1 MILSSRVLGGLDRGV
16 NQPVGFMGKI
26 PDPSVRKVVREEIFK
41 QVKLRGRCGLTFSCV
56 RENLQCPKA
65 ILIAGSTDLANDAME
80 RPGEEER
87 HYGQASAPTNSAP
100 WQPNKTLP
108 QREAHRNARCH
119 TNHCKTRQPRT
130 TTCASLPTITCVPV
144 SHTATALPPCAC
156 LPLLLR
162 GAALARERFPH
173 RSRKAHAAPEITWC
187 GWRIL
192 VEQLDTEY
200 ICPASTS
207 DLSTGSCV
215 SESSE
220 RDLRPGT
227 DADAR
232 IDGSLGSVPRLFP
245 RSLCLAGQAT
255 LFMAIVPTAMQ
266 VGLATESLGHNQA
279 FRSASYGFTGFSVLR
294 GLIAGPVIVLQF
306 CATFLWNWMKALH
319 RKGTPYSG
327 VRSV

>member
-1 MILSSRVLGGLDRGV
+1 MVLSSRVLGGLDRGV

-41 QVKLRGRCGLTFSCV
+41 
-56 RENLQCPKA
+56 
-65 ILIAGSTDLANDAME
+65 
-80 RPGEEER
+80 
-87 HYGQASAPTNSAP
+87 
-100 WQPNKTLP
+100 
-108 QREAHRNARCH
+108 
-119 TNHCKTRQPRT
+119 
-130 TTCASLPTITCVPV
+130 
-144 SHTATALPPCAC
+144 
-156 LPLLLR
+156 
-162 GAALARERFPH
+162 
-173 RSRKAHAAPEITWC
+173 
-187 GWRIL
+187 
-192 VEQLDTEY
+192 QLDTEY

-255 LFMAIVPTAMQ
+255 LFMAIVLTAMQ